1 MNAESNYNMK
11 TKLDRIAE
19 MSKAN
24 PNQKFNCMIHH
35 INPEMLKMCHKDM
48 EVNKATGVD
57 EIDKKMYEE
66 NLDAN
71 IDDLWERLKKFGY
84 RPQPIKRVYIPKPGS
99 EKKRPLGIPAYED
112 RLVQSAIAKLLN
124 AIWEPIFME
133 YSYGFRPN
141 RGCHQALGAVT
152 YLLENKEIRYV
163 VDVDIK
169 GYSGDAFHNPESWF
183 WSCNLGTGGVD
194 SFGQAW
200 VNKVAGTTW
209 AFEGKSDYRYITYPK
224 GYNALLPWY
233 WPTRSTI
240 KKARKKYGFIL
251 TGSNSNPR
259 ADEGAK
265 EVKFTR

>member
-1 MNAESNYNMK
+1 MEMNAESNYNMK

-169 GYSGDAFHNPESWF
+169 GFFEHLDHEYLIAFLEHKITDKNFIRLMKRVLKANISE
-183 WSCNLGTGGVD
+183 N
-194 SFGQAW
+194 
-200 VNKVAGTTW
+200 
-209 AFEGKSDYRYITYPK
+209 GK
-224 GYNALLPWY
+224 
-233 WPTRSTI
+233 
-240 KKARKKYGFIL
+240 L
-251 TGSNSNPR
+251 TLVE
-259 ADEGAK
+259 EGAPQGGLCK
-265 EVKFTR
+265 A